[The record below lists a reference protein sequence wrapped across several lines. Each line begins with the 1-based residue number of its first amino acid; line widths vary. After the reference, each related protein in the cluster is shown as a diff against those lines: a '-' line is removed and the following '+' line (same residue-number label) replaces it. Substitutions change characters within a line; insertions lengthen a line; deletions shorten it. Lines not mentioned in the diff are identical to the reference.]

1 MRESCRFHLT
11 HRPARR
17 LQLAAAICLAL
28 TASGCA
34 HVYVDAQG
42 RTHAVGFV
50 WLTLPTQSGTAGEAV
65 RMRTVGVALTRSE
78 VASSL
83 VVGYQDATLAFL
95 RNHSVVRAS
104 EMRMERAGTS
114 EEENTD
120 VKTTR

>member
-1 MRESCRFHLT
+1 LRASRRNHLT
-11 HRPARR
+11 HCPAPR

-50 WLTLPTQSGTAGEAV
+50 WLTLPTQRGSGGEAV

-95 RNHSVVRAS
+95 RNHSLVRSS
-104 EMRMERAGTS
+104 ELRMELGGTS

-120 VKTTR
+120 VKATR